1 MQRCLTSIL
10 SADVDATAAFYE
22 RLFGMGRHFD
32 SDWFVILTHPDVDGL
47 ELGILERANAI
58 VPEPAR
64 AAPAGFM
71 VTFVVADCDAV
82 WERAGELSAEL
93 VEPPT
98 DIAYGQRRALL
109 RDPDGTLIDVSS
121 PLTAR

>member
-1 MQRCLTSIL
+1 MQRCFTSIL
-10 SADVDATAAFYE
+10 SANVDASAAFYE
-22 RLFGMGRHFD
+22 RLFGMRRHFD

-58 VPEPAR
+58 VPASAR
-64 AAPAGFM
+64 AAPAGVM
-71 VTFVVADCDAV
+71 VTFVVADCEAV
-82 WERAGELSAEL
+82 WARAGQLSAEL

-98 DIAYGQRRALL
+98 DMPYGQRRALF

-121 PLTAR
+121 PLTAL